1 MKKDTSLYLRLSE
14 TELNNINSAWFDFV
28 AASGHPISR
37 SEFLRRI
44 IAAHIIR
51 TREGEHNDNI

>member
-14 TELNNINSAWFDFV
+14 AELENINSAWFDFV

-44 IAAHIIR
+44 IAAHILKSKEEM
-51 TREGEHNDNI
+51 TNDRI

>member
-1 MKKDTSLYLRLSE
+1 MKKDTSIFLRLSE
-14 TELNNINSAWFDFV
+14 KELDNINSAWFDFV

-44 IAAHIIR
+44 IAAYVMNKAP
-51 TREGEHNDNI
+51 REEA

>member
-14 TELNNINSAWFDFV
+14 AELENINSAWFDYV
-28 AASGHPISR
+28 AGSGHPISR

-44 IAAHIIR
+44 IASYIIKM
-51 TREGEHNDNI
+51 REEAVND

>member
-14 TELNNINSAWFDFV
+14 AELDAINSAWFDFV

-44 IAAHIIR
+44 IAAHIIKSK
-51 TREGEHNDNI
+51 EEQVK